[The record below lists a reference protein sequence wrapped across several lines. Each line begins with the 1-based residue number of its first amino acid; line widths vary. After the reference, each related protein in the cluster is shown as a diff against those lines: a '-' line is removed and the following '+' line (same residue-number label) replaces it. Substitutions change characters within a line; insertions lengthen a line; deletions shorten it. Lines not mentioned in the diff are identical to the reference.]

1 MRNLL
6 TGAVLEGGEPF
17 SYTAVFWFRPA
28 MSSAR
33 SRDTPFAAPLL
44 PAGRRIGAV
53 KAATDALQGDTFARK
68 VTVWWRKVTVS
79 CPKVTVSGVSGPDS
93 VTGVNTP
100 SAGSVGRQTQGGRRP
115 ASAAPWPD

>member
-1 MRNLL
+1 M
-6 TGAVLEGGEPF
+6 P
-17 SYTAVFWFRPA
+17 VFWFKLA
-28 MSSAR
+28 MASAR
-33 SRDTPFAAPLL
+33 SRDTPFAAPLR

>member
-17 SYTAVFWFRPA
+17 SYMAVFWFRPA
-28 MSSAR
+28 MASAR
-33 SRDTPFAAPLL
+33 SRGNPFAAPLL
-44 PAGRRIGAV
+44 PAGRRSGAV
-53 KAATDALQGDTFARK
+53 KAATDAAQGDTFARK

-79 CPKVTVSGVSGPDS
+79 CPKVTVSGVLSQDS

-100 SAGSVGRQTQGGRRP
+100 LRRIGGRQTQGGRRP
-115 ASAAPWPD
+115 ASPAPWPD